1 MPTRRRRASI
11 RACLDSLPRAPKKA
25 RHSASLTV
33 RVSYLACASIERKSR
48 GGGRLLGSTIEQAPG
63 LLDNRGSLNQTP
75 LLTLLQST
83 QAPRATG
90 TLQVRNGGEADPL
103 VFLFGHLFFA
113 HRHGSHGGGA

>member
-48 GGGRLLGSTIEQAPG
+48 GGGRLLVSTIEQAPG
-63 LLDNRGSLNQTP
+63 LLDNRRSLNQTP
-75 LLTLLQST
+75 RVTLLQSK
-83 QAPRATG
+83 QPERATR
-90 TLQVRNGGEADPL
+90 TIQRRNGGDADS
-103 VFLFGHLFFA
+103 LFFMF
-113 HRHGSHGGGA
+113 GALFHAAAD

>member
-33 RVSYLACASIERKSR
+33 RLSYLACASIGRKSR
-48 GGGRLLGSTIEQAPG
+48 GGGRLLLSTIEQAPG

-75 LLTLLQST
+75 LLTLLQSK
-83 QAPRATG
+83 QAQRATG
-90 TLQVRNGGEADPL
+90 TLQGRNGGGAASP
-103 VFLFGHLFFA
+103 FFFFGAPFYSLRQG
-113 HRHGSHGGGA
+113 HRGG